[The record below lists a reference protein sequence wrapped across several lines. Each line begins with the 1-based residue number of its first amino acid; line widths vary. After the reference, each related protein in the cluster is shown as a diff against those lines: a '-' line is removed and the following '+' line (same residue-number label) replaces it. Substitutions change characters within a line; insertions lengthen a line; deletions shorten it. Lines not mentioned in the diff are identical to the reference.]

1 MIQHSCQETEPLL
14 SGYLDGE
21 LTAGDRQRVE
31 LILDDCMVCGQAFD
45 EMRKMRQR
53 FGAIDYEKMT
63 SQEKDQISRTA
74 QESVGASVG
83 QVLFL
88 VGVFIVYGVGAFWMV
103 RGLIGDSEAPLF
115 LRVGAPIMILGMG
128 VLFFTVLFQ
137 RIKAAKTDKYRNV
150 RI

>member
-1 MIQHSCQETEPLL
+1 M
-14 SGYLDGE
+14 
-21 LTAGDRQRVE
+21 
-31 LILDDCMVCGQAFD
+31 
-45 EMRKMRQR
+45 
-53 FGAIDYEKMT
+53 
-63 SQEKDQISRTA
+63 
-74 QESVGASVG
+74 G